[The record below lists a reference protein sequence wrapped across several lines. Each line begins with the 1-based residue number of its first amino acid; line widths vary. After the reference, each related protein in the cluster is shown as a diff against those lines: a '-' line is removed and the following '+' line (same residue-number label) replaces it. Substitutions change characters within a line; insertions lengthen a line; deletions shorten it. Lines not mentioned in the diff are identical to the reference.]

1 MERDV
6 RFYISRWLSRDEYE
20 DLLRIGDYIGRI
32 NNKSV
37 FRINFDK
44 IMRENLSYNEVLELI
59 ENYNG
64 IIPEIDKTK
73 LRKELEK
80 RRSVEIYWDGSRIVL
95 RPHFYL
101 GDIYRKIRDK
111 INYDKKRRMFFVKP
125 IYFFDVKKELSQMGV
140 YIIDKT
146 NIPLEAKLNFTI
158 SLKISLRPYQK
169 EAVKQWLKTKRG
181 IIALPTGA
189 GKTVI
194 AIAAIAELNVRTL
207 IVTFTKDQMF
217 QWKDMILKYTNLTY
231 DKIGLYYGDE
241 KRLGPITITTYQTAF
256 RHIVKI
262 SPMFSLLVI
271 DEVHHLPADKFKYI
285 AMNAIAPYRLGLSAT
300 VVREDGKHEELFPLM
315 GGIVYWKTANELAN
329 EGYLANYII
338 KTIYVDLTR
347 EEKKQLR
354 EFLILYRKFS
364 KGRKFQELLEAAK
377 KGDRSAINA
386 LRVHSRIKQIVQKS
400 KEKIKTVEKIVRRE
414 LSKGSKII
422 VFTQYVDQAKE
433 LAERL
438 GALLLIGEMNGF
450 ERKRTL
456 ERFRNMESGV
466 LVVTTVGDEGLDI
479 PDANIGIIVTGTG
492 SRRQFIQRLGRLLR
506 KGPDKGVAVL
516 YEIVTKGSSEEYQSK
531 KRRKIEQIDLDAE
544 LGEVDVNH

>member
-1 MERDV
+1 MEKDIH
-6 RFYISRWLSRDEYE
+6 FYITKWLSRDEYE
-20 DLLRIGDYIGRI
+20 DLLRISDYVGRI
-32 NNKSV
+32 SGKSV
-37 FRINFDK
+37 FRINFNK
-44 IMRENLSYNEVLELI
+44 IMRENLSYSEVLELI
-59 ENYNG
+59 ESYDG
-64 IIPEIDKTK
+64 TISETDKAR
-73 LRKELEK
+73 LRKELER

-95 RPHFYL
+95 KPYFYL

-111 INYDKKRRMFFVKP
+111 IDYDKKRKMFLIKP
-125 IYFFDVKKELSQMGV
+125 IYFFDVKRELEQMGV
-140 YIIDKT
+140 YVIDKT
-146 NIPLEAKLNFTI
+146 NIPTEAKLNFTI
-158 SLKISLRPYQK
+158 SLKAVLRPYQK
-169 EAVKQWLKTKRG
+169 EALEQWLKNKRG

-194 AIAAIAELNVRTL
+194 AIAAIAELRVRTL

-217 QWKDMILKYTNLTY
+217 QWRDMILKYTDLTY
-231 DKIGLYYGDE
+231 DRIGLYYGDE

-262 SPMFSLLVI
+262 SPMFSLLII

-285 AMNAIAPYRLGLSAT
+285 ALNAIAPYRLGLSAT
-300 VVREDGKHEELFPLM
+300 VVREDGRHEELFPLM
-315 GGIVYWKTANELAN
+315 GGIVYWKTASELAN

-347 EEKKQLR
+347 EERKQLR
-354 EFLILYRKFS
+354 ELLILYRKLS
-364 KGRKFQELLEAAK
+364 RGKKFQEILAAAK
-377 KGDRSAINA
+377 RGDENAINA

-400 KEKIKTVEKIVRRE
+400 KEKIKAVEKIVREE
-414 LSKGSKII
+414 LSRGSKII

-438 GALLLIGEMNGF
+438 NALLLIGEMSAP
-450 ERKRTL
+450 ERKRAL
-456 ERFRNMESGV
+456 EKFRSMGRGV

-506 KGPDKGVAVL
+506 KGPNKETAVL
-516 YEIVTKGSSEEYQSK
+516 YEIVTRGSSEEYQSK
-531 KRRKIEQIDLDAE
+531 KRRKIEQLDIDAE